1 MSAQPS
7 QQLAQQSAPRSSF
20 NATELTSDPSLQV
33 SYIIATPRMRLY
45 EEYSSRIYATYLKY
59 IAPEDII
66 VYSIDEVFID
76 VTGYLKTYNMS
87 AWDLTMTMVR
97 DVLYNTG
104 ITATAGIGTNL
115 YLAKV
120 AMDIVAKKAQPDTDG
135 VRIAQLDE
143 MQYREQLWDHR
154 PLTDFW
160 RIGRGISAKLEVLQ
174 LFTMGDV
181 ARASLDPACENLLY
195 DTFGVNAEL
204 IIDHAW
210 GWEPVTMADIKKY
223 RPASKSLSTGQV
235 LSEPYDWTKGRL
247 IVKEMTEL
255 LALDLVRKGLL
266 TNQIVLDIGYDTAS
280 LGTEGRS
287 KNAAAGTS
295 YRGATTLDYYG
306 RKVPK
311 PAHGT
316 GNIDHYTSSTHVIM
330 DTVLGL
336 YDKIVGK
343 NLLIR
348 RVNIAACN
356 LVDEKCVEDAEE
368 KGAVRAADGNAEDA
382 AEYTGRNIADGGD
395 RQHHDT
401 SHQPQSTPLQLDM
414 FTDYEAVEREK
425 KVQQAAEQKE
435 RKLQRATLAIQDR
448 FGKNAVL
455 KGMNLLEGGTT
466 IERNGQIGGH
476 KAGNDSAVKKQKQ
489 PTAGWNMNTGHEDDG
504 GDEA

>member
-1 MSAQPS
+1 
-7 QQLAQQSAPRSSF
+7 
-20 NATELTSDPSLQV
+20 
-33 SYIIATPRMRLY
+33 
-45 EEYSSRIYATYLKY
+45 
-59 IAPEDII
+59 
-66 VYSIDEVFID
+66 
-76 VTGYLKTYNMS
+76 
-87 AWDLTMTMVR
+87 
-97 DVLYNTG
+97 
-104 ITATAGIGTNL
+104 
-115 YLAKV
+115 
-120 AMDIVAKKAQPDTDG
+120 
-135 VRIAQLDE
+135 
-143 MQYREQLWDHR
+143 
-154 PLTDFW
+154 
-160 RIGRGISAKLEVLQ
+160 
-174 LFTMGDV
+174 
-181 ARASLDPACENLLY
+181 
-195 DTFGVNAEL
+195 
-204 IIDHAW
+204 
-210 GWEPVTMADIKKY
+210 MADIKKY

-330 DTVLGL
+330 DTMLEL

-356 LVDEKCVEDAEE
+356 LVDEKCLEE
-368 KGAVRAADGNAEDA
+368 TEDGNAGDD
-382 AEYTGRNIADGGD
+382 TNRNIADGVD

-401 SHQPQSTPLQLDM
+401 SPQPQSTPLQLDM

-425 KVQQAAEQKE
+425 KAQQAAEQKE

-476 KAGNDSAVKKQKQ
+476 KAGDDGAVKKQATGKQKQ
-489 PTAGWNMNTGHEDDG
+489 PTAGRNMNTGHEDDG